1 MNFNNQ
7 ASKDKKTVINID
19 VAVAVIHFGDQ
30 YLLGFRNAKQHQ
42 GNRYEFVGGK
52 IEANET
58 AKQALVRE
66 VFEEIGLD
74 IAKQSVINP
83 LGVLRHHYADIEVP
97 SKSKTV
103 CLHVFRVALS
113 ESQFTEF
120 AHHNEGCEGQQLQWV
135 SCEDL
140 INNRYPLPDANKTIL
155 QWLRL
160 PNIIAITQEA
170 GAIKAAQD
178 HTDLNEQSKSTDQSA
193 HQPEQQWLDYY
204 QQTLPEQAC
213 VYIRLKQSNLAQRKD
228 LVLALLAI
236 RPDIKL
242 IIDYELANFLDSDT
256 LGSDTN
262 AAMADQII
270 AQHLT
275 QQAYLDTEV
284 KLLSDLPVTV
294 SAHSEASVLQANK
307 LAQYRLNHNLSPVV
321 GIFISPVQATN
332 THPEATPLGWEGFAS
347 LAQDSEIPVIALG
360 GMAPANIGQVRYYQG
375 DKVAGIGKF
384 LT

>member
-1 MNFNNQ
+1 M
-7 ASKDKKTVINID
+7 INID

-58 AKQALVRE
+58 AKQALIRE

-74 IAKQSVINP
+74 TAKQSVINP

-140 INNRYPLPDANKTIL
+140 INNKYPLPDANKTIL
-155 QWLRL
+155 QWLKL
-160 PNIIAITQEA
+160 PNIIAITQEV
-170 GAIKAAQD
+170 GAIKASQD
-178 HTDLNEQSKSTDQSA
+178 HTDLNEQSKAKDLSV
-193 HQPEQQWLDYY
+193 HRPEQQWLDYY
-204 QQTLPEQAC
+204 QQKLPEQTC
-213 VYIRLKQSNLAQRKD
+213 VYIRLKQSDLAQRKD

-242 IIDYELANFLDSDT
+242 IVDYELANFLDSDT

-332 THPEATPLGWEGFAS
+332 THPEATPLGWEGFVS
-347 LAQDSEIPVIALG
+347 LAQISEIPVIALG
-360 GMAPANIGQVRYYQG
+360 GMAPVNIGQVRYYQG

>member
-113 ESQFTEF
+113 EPQFTEF

-140 INNRYPLPDANKTIL
+140 INNKYPLPDANKTIL
-155 QWLRL
+155 QWLKL
-160 PNIIAITQEA
+160 PNIIAITQEV
-170 GAIKAAQD
+170 GAIKASQNN
-178 HTDLNEQSKSTDQSA
+178 TDLNEQSTAEDQSA
-193 HQPEQQWLDYY
+193 HRPEQQWLDYY
-204 QQTLPEQAC
+204 QQKLPHQAC
-213 VYIRLKQSNLAQRKD
+213 VYIRLKQSDLAQRKD

-256 LGSDTN
+256 N

-275 QQAYLDTEV
+275 QQAYLDTEF

>member
-1 MNFNNQ
+1 M
-7 ASKDKKTVINID
+7 INID

-58 AKQALVRE
+58 AKQALIRE

-140 INNRYPLPDANKTIL
+140 INNKYPLPDANKTIL
-155 QWLRL
+155 QWLKL
-160 PNIIAITQEA
+160 PNIIAITQEV
-170 GAIKAAQD
+170 GAIKASQNN
-178 HTDLNEQSKSTDQSA
+178 TDLNEQSTAEDQSA
-193 HQPEQQWLDYY
+193 HRPEQQWLDYY
-204 QQTLPEQAC
+204 QQKLPHQAC
-213 VYIRLKQSNLAQRKD
+213 VYIRLKHSNLAQRKD
-228 LVLALLAI
+228 LVLALLEI

-242 IIDYELANFLDSDT
+242 IIDYELANLLDSDT
-256 LGSDTN
+256 LGSDKNT
-262 AAMADQII
+262 ALADQIV

-275 QQAYLDTEV
+275 QQAYLDKEV
-284 KLLSDLPVTV
+284 QLSSSLPVTV
-294 SAHSEASVLQANK
+294 SAHSEASVIQANK

-332 THPEATPLGWEGFAS
+332 THPEVTPLGWEGFAS
-347 LAQDSEIPVIALG
+347 LAQISEIPVIALG

>member
-52 IEANET
+52 IEADET

-83 LGVLRHHYADIEVP
+83 LGVLRHHYAEIEVP

-140 INNRYPLPDANKTIL
+140 INNKYPLPDANKTIL
-155 QWLRL
+155 QWLKL
-160 PNIIAITQEA
+160 PNIIAITQEV
-170 GAIKAAQD
+170 GAIKASQNN
-178 HTDLNEQSKSTDQSA
+178 TDLNEQSKAKGYSA
-193 HQPEQQWLDYY
+193 HRPEQQWLDYY

-256 LGSDTN
+256 N

-275 QQAYLDTEV
+275 QQAYLDTEF
-284 KLLSDLPVTV
+284 KLLSELPVTV

>member
-1 MNFNNQ
+1 M
-7 ASKDKKTVINID
+7 INID

-58 AKQALVRE
+58 AKQALIRE

-140 INNRYPLPDANKTIL
+140 INNKYPLPDANKTIL
-155 QWLRL
+155 QWLKL
-160 PNIIAITQEA
+160 PNIIAITQEV
-170 GAIKAAQD
+170 GAIKASQNN
-178 HTDLNEQSKSTDQSA
+178 TDLNEQSTAEDQSA
-193 HQPEQQWLDYY
+193 HRPEQQWLDYY
-204 QQTLPEQAC
+204 QQKLPHQAC

-242 IIDYELANFLDSDT
+242 IVDNEVANFLDSDT
-256 LGSDTN
+256 LGSDTD
-262 AAMADQII
+262 AAMANQII

-275 QQAYLDTEV
+275 QQAYLDIEV

-321 GIFISPVQATN
+321 GVFISPVQATN

-347 LAQDSEIPVIALG
+347 LAQISEIPVIALG
-360 GMAPANIGQVRYYQG
+360 GIEPENIGQVRYYQG